1 MSLWRSSLATLV
13 LLVLAACGEVPR
25 VFEDENKAVAPS
37 PLLVPRADA
46 SLVVVPVRNAPREV
60 SVEFAELVADRFRAL
75 DVPASTRT
83 ASVTSRILEGE
94 ATTTPLP
101 GGIANLD
108 ITWRVIEPNGLPIL
122 TARQIER
129 VPEVLWR
136 RADRALLTK
145 LAGDIARR
153 IEKDIRVDSGTA
165 PMAALRVRSPVVAGA
180 PGDGNE
186 ALARAIRL
194 LLARQEVALVEQDD
208 RDAISLQG
216 RVLVR
221 PDGAQDRVDIE
232 WVVRG
237 TDGRALGTVAQ
248 SNVVPRGSLSGRWGQ
263 VAYAAAEGGVEGILQ
278 LLQSSNA
285 RR

>member
-1 MSLWRSSLATLV
+1 M
-13 LLVLAACGEVPR
+13 LAASGCGEVPR
-25 VFEDENKAVAPS
+25 VFEDENKALAPS
-37 PLLVPRADA
+37 PLLVPKADA
-46 SLVVVPVRNAPREV
+46 SLVVVPVRGAPRDV
-60 SVEFAELVADRFRAL
+60 SLELAELVADRFRSL
-75 DVPASTRT
+75 EVPASTRA
-83 ASVTSRILEGE
+83 ASVSSRILEGE
-94 ATTTPLP
+94 ATSTPMP

-108 ITWRVIEPNGLPIL
+108 ILWRVIEPNGLPVL
-122 TARQIER
+122 SARQIEQ

-153 IEKDIRVDSGTA
+153 IEKDIRVDTGASA
-165 PMAALRVRSPVVAGA
+165 MAALRVRLPVVEGA

-194 LLARQEVALVEQDD
+194 LLARQEVALVDAGD
-208 RDAISLQG
+208 RDAISLLG

-221 PDGAQDRVDIE
+221 ADGAEDRVDIE

-237 TDGRALGTVAQ
+237 SDGRALGTVAQ
-248 SNVVPRGSLSGRWGQ
+248 SNIVPRGSLSGRWGQ

-278 LLQSSNA
+278 LLQNGA
-285 RR
+285 VRR

>member
-1 MSLWRSSLATLV
+1 MSLWRSSLIVLS
-13 LLVLAACGEVPR
+13 LLVLTSCGDVPR
-25 VFEDENKAVAPS
+25 VFEDENKAIAPS
-37 PLLVPRADA
+37 PLLVPKADA
-46 SLVVVPVRNAPREV
+46 SLVVVPVRGAPREV

-75 DVPASTRT
+75 EVPASTRA
-83 ASVTSRILEGE
+83 ASVSSRILEGE
-94 ATTTPLP
+94 ATSTALP

-108 ITWRVIEPNGLPIL
+108 ILWRVIEPNGLPVL

-129 VPEVLWR
+129 VPEALWR

-145 LAGDIARR
+145 LANDIARR
-153 IEKDIRVDSGTA
+153 IEKDIRVGTGTSA
-165 PMAALRVRSPVVAGA
+165 MAALRVRLPVVEGA

-194 LLARQEVALVEQDD
+194 LLARQEVAMVEQTD
-208 RDAISLQG
+208 RDAIGLFG

-221 PDGAQDRVDIE
+221 PSGAQDQVDIE

-237 TDGRALGTVAQ
+237 ADGRALGTVAQ
-248 SNVVPRGSLSGRWGQ
+248 SNIVPRGSLSGRWGQ

-278 LLQSSNA
+278 LLQNGA
-285 RR
+285 VRR